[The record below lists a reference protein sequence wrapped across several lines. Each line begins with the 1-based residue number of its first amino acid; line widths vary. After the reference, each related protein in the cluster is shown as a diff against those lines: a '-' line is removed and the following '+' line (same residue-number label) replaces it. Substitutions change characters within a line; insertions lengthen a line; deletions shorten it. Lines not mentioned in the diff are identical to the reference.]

1 MGESLDTATAQLAV
15 VIRKV
20 LQDYL
25 AKKETL
31 TILPLKGRTRG
42 EYTRTNFYLH
52 NRLAIK
58 QAVFFY
64 YW

>member
-42 EYTRTNFYLH
+42 DDTRTNFYLR

-58 QAVFFY
+58 QDVFFY
-64 YW
+64 Y